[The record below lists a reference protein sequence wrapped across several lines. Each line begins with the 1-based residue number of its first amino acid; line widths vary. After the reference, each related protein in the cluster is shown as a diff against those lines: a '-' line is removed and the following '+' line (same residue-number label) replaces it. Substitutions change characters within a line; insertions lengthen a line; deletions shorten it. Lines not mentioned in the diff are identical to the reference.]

1 MKITIIGRQLTV
13 AEDLKTLVTK
23 KLTKFDKFFPDE
35 AEAYVTFSR
44 KRNKENLE
52 VTISYSG
59 TLFRSEEED
68 ETFNNALDSCIDTI
82 ERQIRKNKTRLERKL
97 RPEAFAQDVDYPE
110 VDEETEFN
118 IRVKSFSFKPMSP
131 EEAILQMNLLG
142 HKFFVFVNSETND
155 TCVVYKRDDGA
166 YGLIVPGDED

>member
-1 MKITIIGRQLTV
+1 MKITIIGRQFTV
-13 AEDLKTLVTK
+13 AEDLKTMVEK
-23 KLTKFDKFFPDE
+23 KLVKFDKFFPDE

-52 VTISYSG
+52 ITISYSG

-68 ETFNNALDSCIDTI
+68 ETFNNALDRCVDTI
-82 ERQIRKNKTRLERKL
+82 ERQIRKNKTRLERRL
-97 RPEAFAQDVDYPE
+97 RQGAFIQEEDYAD
-110 VDEETEFN
+110 VDEETEFK

-131 EEAILQMNLLG
+131 EEAILQMNLIG
-142 HKFFVFVNSETND
+142 HKFFVFVNSDTND

-166 YGLIVPGDED
+166 YGLIVPSDED